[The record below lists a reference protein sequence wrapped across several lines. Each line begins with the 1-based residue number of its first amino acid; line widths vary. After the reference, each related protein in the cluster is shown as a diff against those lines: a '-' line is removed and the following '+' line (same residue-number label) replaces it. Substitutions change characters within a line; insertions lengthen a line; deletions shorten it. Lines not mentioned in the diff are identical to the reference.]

1 MLALIIIVALM
12 ALVQLVMFAHFRKVN
27 ENIDKLFHE
36 ALMHEGKISDHENR
50 LTAHYKDIVRHEQKI
65 DNIEQAVEKAKPAP
79 ETLSEKAPEEVVE
92 ALTALNTNPADAELN
107 ERRAKYAGFR
117 KQGMDIKSAGVAVGV
132 SLTTAKRYEKWM
144 LDNNK

>member
-65 DNIEQAVEKAKPAP
+65 DNIEQAVEKTKPAP

-92 ALTALNTNPADAELN
+92 ALRALNTNPADAELN

>member
-12 ALVQLVMFAHFRKVN
+12 ALVQLVMFAQFRKVN

-36 ALMHEGKISDHENR
+36 ALMQEGKISNHEER

-65 DNIEQAVEKAKPAP
+65 DNIEQAVEEAKPAP
-79 ETLSEKAPEEVVE
+79 ETPSEKTPEEIVE
-92 ALTALNTNPADAELN
+92 TITALNNQADAELN
-107 ERRAKYAGFR
+107 ERRAKYASFR

-132 SLTTAKRYEKWM
+132 SFTTAKRYEKWM
-144 LDNNK
+144 ADNKK